1 LKEQND
7 YTITVGSG
15 GSAGTTTI
23 SWPPQ

>member
-15 GSAGTTTI
+15 GGGTVTV